1 MRSRA
6 TLVKQKAENEHAR
19 TIQPFRRLRAT
30 FKRQRGARREP
41 CPTRRAGLD
50 RGQHRNPNARSDRVP
65 ASRCRYR
72 NQGRRAMSG
81 HRKMSL
87 TFEPRAH
94 RYFWNGK
101 QVPNVTTVLA
111 PLTDY
116 SKIHYAVLDR
126 ARQEGEHMHRM
137 VELFIHDDLDEG
149 ALPAWLKPRLAAYQ
163 KFLTDTGFSCEASE
177 HLVYHIAHEYAG
189 RLDLIGTMN
198 GDISVIDIKRSLF
211 AGPAIALQ
219 LAAYQ
224 EAENDARKRAK
235 LPKAKRRDRK

>member
-1 MRSRA
+1 
-6 TLVKQKAENEHAR
+6 
-19 TIQPFRRLRAT
+19 
-30 FKRQRGARREP
+30 
-41 CPTRRAGLD
+41 
-50 RGQHRNPNARSDRVP
+50 
-65 ASRCRYR
+65 
-72 NQGRRAMSG
+72 
-81 HRKMSL
+81 
-87 TFEPRAH
+87 
-94 RYFWNGK
+94 
-101 QVPNVTTVLA
+101 
-111 PLTDY
+111 
-116 SKIHYAVLDR
+116 
-126 ARQEGEHMHRM
+126 MHRM

-235 LPKAKRRDRK
+235 LPKAKRRYALQLRANGRYKLEPYEDQTDFAVFLAFLTAYKWRQQHESA